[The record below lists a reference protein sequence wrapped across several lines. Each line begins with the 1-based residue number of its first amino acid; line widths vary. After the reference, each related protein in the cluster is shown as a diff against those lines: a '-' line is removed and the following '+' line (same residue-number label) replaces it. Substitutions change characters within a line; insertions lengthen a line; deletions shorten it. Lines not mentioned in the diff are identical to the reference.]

1 MNTARFNQLP
11 RPSPDVGWSSHVLS
25 ILPTAIQGYRNEG
38 VSIMKTLRL
47 SKFLTLVLLTAPL
60 LSSPCAVSASL
71 ERASDISSF
80 IYGQRGLGV
89 QMDSLSATNFG
100 HITDDPWMDQNGAL
114 QQFTSRSIQA
124 FEKANQYVTLG
135 ATHGLS
141 IFPQGPSQQA
151 YLIDMYASINAKGVF
166 GDHGSLVVIGDNS
179 LKNLAYADA
188 GLNQTFRILA
198 GTGEN
203 VGDAV
208 KVSVRF
214 DANVLDNANG
224 SAYISSQWTGP
235 FRIML
240 NGTQKW
246 ELPGNRFDTPGFNNI
261 VDLTFNAVI
270 GDTVGIGYMAINGDA
285 FGPAV
290 FANYAM
296 NSAFAKGAAFDES
309 TSITLMGGISVNAV
323 PEPETWAMLLT
334 GLGLVGLQWSRKP
347 RNRIDA

>member
-1 MNTARFNQLP
+1 
-11 RPSPDVGWSSHVLS
+11 
-25 ILPTAIQGYRNEG
+25 
-38 VSIMKTLRL
+38 MKTLRL
-47 SKFLTLVLLTAPL
+47 CKFLTLALLTAPL

-89 QMDSLSATNFG
+89 QMDTLSATNFG

-114 QQFTSRSIQA
+114 QQYTSRSIQA
-124 FEKANQYVTLG
+124 FENANQYVTLG
-135 ATHGLS
+135 AAHGLS
-141 IFPQGPSQQA
+141 IFPTGPSPQT
-151 YLIDMYASINAKGVF
+151 YLIDMYASINAKGSF
-166 GDHGSLVVIGDNS
+166 GDHGSKVVIGDNS
-179 LKNLAYADA
+179 LNNTAYADA

-198 GTGEN
+198 GAGES

-214 DANVLDNANG
+214 DANVLNNTSG
-224 SAYISSQWTGP
+224 SAYLSSQWTGP

-246 ELPGNRFDTPGFNNI
+246 ELAGNRFDTPGLNNV
-261 VDLTFNAVI
+261 VDLTFDAVV
-270 GDTVGIGYMAINGDA
+270 GDTVGIGYMAGYDA

-290 FANYAM
+290 FANYTM
-296 NSAFAKGAAFDES
+296 NKNFVQGDAFDES
-309 TSITLMGGISVNAV
+309 TSIALMGGISVNAV